1 MKLLTLRIES
11 NLTKISIIIPT
22 INEANNLPLL
32 LSDLSIIQK
41 VGEII
46 IVDCGSKDKTIDV
59 ANIYGAKVYKSKE
72 RNRGLQL
79 DLGAKNSKGEWLIF
93 LHADTRLTNDWFIKI
108 KSVLK
113 RDKNFIYYFKFK
125 LNDKKKIYRVLEILV
140 NFRSRY
146 LKQPY
151 GDQGLII
158 HKSIYLKNNGFRK
171 IPLMEDVDFFR
182 RLKNKEDLKQL
193 NLPIFTSSRKWERT
207 NIFLQALKNWN
218 FRRRWLKGESTK
230 SIYSEYYKK

>member
-1 MKLLTLRIES
+1 MF
-11 NLTKISIIIPT
+11 KISIIIPT
-22 INEANNLPLL
+22 INEASNLPLL
-32 LSDLSIIQK
+32 LSDLSSIQK

-46 IVDCGSKDKTIDV
+46 IVDSGSEDKTIDI
-59 ANIYGAKVYKSKE
+59 ANIYGAKVYKSRE

-108 KSVLK
+108 KSVFK
-113 RDKNFIYYFKFK
+113 RNKNFIYFFKFK
-125 LNDKKKIYRVLEILV
+125 INNKKKIYRVLEILV
-140 NFRSRY
+140 NFRSQY
-146 LKQPY
+146 FKKPY
-151 GDQGLII
+151 GDQGLVI

>member
-1 MKLLTLRIES
+1 MS
-11 NLTKISIIIPT
+11 KISIIIPT

-32 LSDLSIIQK
+32 LSDLSSIQK
-41 VGEII
+41 EGEII
-46 IVDCGSKDKTIDV
+46 IVDCGSEDKTIDI
-59 ANIYGAKVYKSKE
+59 ANVYGAKVCISKE

-79 DLGAKNSKGEWLIF
+79 DMGAKNSKGDWLIF
-93 LHADTRLTNDWFIKI
+93 LHADTRLTHDWFTKI
-108 KSVLK
+108 KSILEGYK
-113 RDKNFIYYFKFK
+113 KYIYFFKFK
-125 LNDKKKIYRVLEILV
+125 INNKKKIYRVLEILV

-218 FRRRWLKGESTK
+218 YRRRWLKGESTK

>member
-1 MKLLTLRIES
+1 MS
-11 NLTKISIIIPT
+11 KISVIIPT

-41 VGEII
+41 EEEIL
-46 IVDCGSKDKTIDV
+46 IVDCGSEDKTIDI

-79 DLGAKNSKGEWLIF
+79 DIGAKNSNGDWLIF
-93 LHADTRLTNDWFIKI
+93 LHADTRLTNDWFTKI

-113 RDKNFIYYFKFK
+113 RDKNYIYFFKFK
-125 LNDKKKIYRVLEILV
+125 INEKKIIYRVLEIIV
-140 NFRSRY
+140 NFRSKY
-146 LKQPY
+146 FKQPY

-158 HKSIYLKNNGFRK
+158 HRSIYLKNNGFRN
-171 IPLMEDVDFFR
+171 IPLMEDVDFIR
-182 RLKNKEDLKQL
+182 RLNNKKDLKQL
-193 NLPIFTSSRKWERT
+193 NLPIFTSARKWERT
-207 NIFLQALKNWN
+207 NILLQALKNWN

-230 SIYSEYYKK
+230 SIYSDYYKK